1 MAAGVV
7 HAANHTAFGVPSP
20 RVSRRGSLG
29 AARRWNENS
38 IFVGAHRK
46 QMASAPLG
54 RATAAASAV
63 DDDVPE
69 LPDYDIVQLG
79 SLEVSAMALSLRGW
93 VGGSD
98 EANTYVA
105 AVDRGFTLLGVHAPS
120 ELALA
125 REYGHY
131 WSLSDASSLPGVRTP
146 VVYAVIEVG
155 VPDGPSVAE
164 SMQVS
169 ISHLPHSAD

>member
-46 QMASAPLG
+46 QMAS
-54 RATAAASAV
+54 
-63 DDDVPE
+63 DDVPE

-131 WSLSDASSLPGVRTP
+131 WSLSDASSLPGVRPP